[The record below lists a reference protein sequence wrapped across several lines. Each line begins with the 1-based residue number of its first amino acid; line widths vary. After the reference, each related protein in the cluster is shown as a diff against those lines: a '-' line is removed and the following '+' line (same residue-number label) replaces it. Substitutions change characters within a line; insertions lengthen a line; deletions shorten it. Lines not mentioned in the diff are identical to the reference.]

1 MTTLDP
7 ALMDSPERPGR
18 VIRLIGVAFAVFL
31 IWAAL
36 APVDEIVRA
45 EGQAVS
51 TARPQIIQNLEGGIL
66 AELMVTEGQT
76 VEAGAPLARLH
87 ATQYQSTV
95 DDLRDQIATL
105 ELRRL
110 RLEAEMSGLD
120 VFEPPADLA
129 ARLPAIAASESALL
143 AARLADA
150 AARIEGARQVAR
162 QADRERE
169 LLEAM
174 LKQEV
179 VPLIEVTRARKA
191 AADAQNRL
199 NDAVAQTELER
210 AQAHAD
216 TLKELGT
223 LRQTL
228 RAAEDQL
235 GRTVLTAP
243 MRGVVNRLTVT
254 TIGGVVR
261 PGEEILQV
269 APLGDALM
277 IEARVRPQDIAAVR
291 PGQAATIKLTAYDYT
306 IWGTLEAEVVF
317 VSEDIFRDERSR
329 LPDGDPH
336 YRVTLR
342 VDPASLTGR
351 RQGLDIRPGMQAVVE
366 LRTGSKTVLSYL
378 TKPLWKAQ
386 EALRER

>member
-7 ALMDSPERPGR
+7 ALTEVPERPGR
-18 VIRLIGVAFAVFL
+18 VIRLIGLAFAAFL
-31 IWAAL
+31 VWAAL

-110 RLEAEMSGLD
+110 RLEAEMTGQD
-120 VFEPPADLA
+120 VFDPPEDLA

-150 AARIEGARQVAR
+150 AARIEGARQVAK
-162 QADRERE
+162 QADRERD

-179 VPLIEVTRARKA
+179 VPLIEVTRARKI

-210 AQAHAD
+210 AQTHAD

-235 GRTVLTAP
+235 GRTILTAP

-277 IEARVRPQDIAAVR
+277 VEARVRPQDIAAVR
-291 PGQAATIKLTAYDYT
+291 PGQAATVKLSAYDYT

-342 VDPASLTGR
+342 LDPASLTGR

-366 LRTGSKTVLSYL
+366 LRTGAKTVLSYL

-386 EALRER
+386 EAMRER

>member
-1 MTTLDP
+1 MEN
-7 ALMDSPERPGR
+7 PERPGR

-66 AELMVTEGQT
+66 AELMVAEGQT

-87 ATQYQSTV
+87 ATQYESTV

-110 RLEAEMSGLD
+110 RLEAEMTGQD
-120 VFEPPADLA
+120 VFEPPEDLA
-129 ARLPAIAASESALL
+129 TRLPAIAASESALL

-291 PGQAATIKLTAYDYT
+291 PGQAATVKLTAYDYT

-342 VDPASLTGR
+342 VDPESLTGR

-366 LRTGSKTVLSYL
+366 LRTGAKTVLSYL

-386 EALRER
+386 EAMRER

>member
-18 VIRLIGVAFAVFL
+18 VIRLIGLAFAVFVV
-31 IWAAL
+31 WAAL

-110 RLEAEMSGLD
+110 RLEAEMTGQD
-120 VFEPPADLA
+120 VFVPPADLA
-129 ARLPAIAASESALL
+129 TRLPAIAASESTLL

-150 AARIEGARQVAR
+150 AARIEGARQVAK

-199 NDAVAQTELER
+199 NDAVAQTELDR

-216 TLKELGT
+216 TLKDLGT

-235 GRTVLTAP
+235 GRTILTAP

-291 PGQAATIKLTAYDYT
+291 PGQAATVKLSAYDYT

-317 VSEDIFRDERSR
+317 VSEDIFRDDRSR

-342 VDPASLTGR
+342 VNPASLTGR

-366 LRTGSKTVLSYL
+366 LRTGAKTVLSYL

-386 EALRER
+386 EAMRER

>member
-7 ALMDSPERPGR
+7 ALTEVPERPGR
-18 VIRLIGVAFAVFL
+18 VIRLIGLAFAAFL
-31 IWAAL
+31 VWAAL

-66 AELMVTEGQT
+66 AELMVTEGET

-110 RLEAEMSGLD
+110 RLEAEMTGQD
-120 VFEPPADLA
+120 VFDPPADLA

-150 AARIEGARQVAR
+150 AARIEGARQVAK
-162 QADRERE
+162 QADRERD

-179 VPLIEVTRARKA
+179 VPLIEVTRARKI

-210 AQAHAD
+210 AQTHAD

-223 LRQTL
+223 
-228 RAAEDQL
+228 AAPDPAR
-235 GRTVLTAP
+235 GRGSAGPHDPDRPHARGGQPADRHHDRRRGTAG
-243 MRGVVNRLTVT
+243 RGNPA
-254 TIGGVVR
+254 GG
-261 PGEEILQV
+261 P
-269 APLGDALM
+269 P
-277 IEARVRPQDIAAVR
+277 
-291 PGQAATIKLTAYDYT
+291 
-306 IWGTLEAEVVF
+306 WGC
-317 VSEDIFRDERSR
+317 
-329 LPDGDPH
+329 PDG
-336 YRVTLR
+336 RGAR
-342 VDPASLTGR
+342 APAGYCRRAPRSGR
-351 RQGLDIRPGMQAVVE
+351 DG
-366 LRTGSKTVLSYL
+366 
-378 TKPLWKAQ
+378 
-386 EALRER
+386 EAFCL

>member
-7 ALMDSPERPGR
+7 TLTEVPERPGR
-18 VIRLIGVAFAVFL
+18 VIRLIGLAFAVFL
-31 IWAAL
+31 VWAAL

-66 AELMVTEGQT
+66 AELMVAEGQT

-110 RLEAEMSGLD
+110 RLEAEMTGQD

-150 AARIEGARQVAR
+150 AARIEGARQVAK
-162 QADRERE
+162 QADRERD

-179 VPLIEVTRARKA
+179 VPLIEVTRARKT

-210 AQAHAD
+210 AQTHAD

-235 GRTVLTAP
+235 GRTILTAP

-277 IEARVRPQDIAAVR
+277 VEARVRPQDIAAVR
-291 PGQAATIKLTAYDYT
+291 PGQAATVKLSAYDYT

-342 VDPASLTGR
+342 LDPASLTGR
-351 RQGLDIRPGMQAVVE
+351 REGLDIRPGMQAVVE
-366 LRTGSKTVLSYL
+366 LRTGAKTVLSYL

-386 EALRER
+386 EAMRER

>member
-31 IWAAL
+31 VWAAL

-66 AELMVTEGQT
+66 AELMVVEGQT

-110 RLEAEMSGLD
+110 RLEAEMSGQD

-199 NDAVAQTELER
+199 NDAIAQTELER

-291 PGQAATIKLTAYDYT
+291 PGQAATIKLSAYDYT

-351 RQGLDIRPGMQAVVE
+351 REGLDIRPGMQAVVE

>member
-7 ALMDSPERPGR
+7 TLMENPERPGR

-110 RLEAEMSGLD
+110 RLEAEMTGQD
-120 VFEPPADLA
+120 VFDPPADLA

-179 VPLIEVTRARKA
+179 VPLIEVTRARKT

-210 AQAHAD
+210 AQTHAD

-235 GRTVLTAP
+235 GRTILTAP

-291 PGQAATIKLTAYDYT
+291 PGQAATIKLSAYDYT

-351 RQGLDIRPGMQAVVE
+351 REGLDIRPGMQAVVE
-366 LRTGSKTVLSYL
+366 LRTGAKTVLSYL

-386 EALRER
+386 EAMRER